1 MSTEIAVKQTKMP
14 NVFENDVIKQTT
26 SLGELMAAGK
36 STMPTHLQGKPADC
50 TAIAMQA
57 FQWGMNPFAVAQKT
71 HLVNGTLGYEAQLV
85 NAVISSS
92 TAIEGR
98 FHYEYGGDWKDDRD
112 PTAWVKVGAILKGE
126 TDIQWG
132 EPLYPANVTTK
143 NSPLW
148 KTAPKQQAAYL
159 AVKYWARLYC
169 PAVILGV
176 YTSDEVEEFKGGK
189 VTPIESAIN
198 REPREVKGSRVEDDP
213 VPVAE
218 PETEAEQTAVDTES
232 LLSDLLKQIEATTT
246 IDELNELH
254 QHAKNFEQ
262 GSDEFIQAAKAWK
275 AKKATILRAMD
286 AEKQQQAS
294 DQQEEQPKPKARTRN
309 TGNLE

>member
-112 PTAWVKVGAILKGE
+112 PTAWV
-126 TDIQWG
+126 
-132 EPLYPANVTTK
+132 
-143 NSPLW
+143 
-148 KTAPKQQAAYL
+148 
-159 AVKYWARLYC
+159 
-169 PAVILGV
+169 
-176 YTSDEVEEFKGGK
+176 
-189 VTPIESAIN
+189 
-198 REPREVKGSRVEDDP
+198 
-213 VPVAE
+213 
-218 PETEAEQTAVDTES
+218 
-232 LLSDLLKQIEATTT
+232 
-246 IDELNELH
+246 
-254 QHAKNFEQ
+254 
-262 GSDEFIQAAKAWK
+262 
-275 AKKATILRAMD
+275 
-286 AEKQQQAS
+286 
-294 DQQEEQPKPKARTRN
+294 
-309 TGNLE
+309 